1 MTVKEESTPEVEKTD
16 KNTKKTTTKKQQ
28 SKKQILI
35 DLVEKAGVD
44 EISII
49 MDLSKH
55 GLLDQYYDEIRLK
68 KIGVP
73 IEPSITENEFKKI
86 IGD

>member
-16 KNTKKTTTKKQQ
+16 KNTKKTTTKKQSQ
-28 SKKQILI
+28 KEVLV
-35 DLVEKAGVD
+35 DLVEQSGVD
-44 EISII
+44 ELSII

-55 GLLDQYYDEIRLK
+55 GLLNQYRDELKLK
-68 KIGVP
+68 KLGVP
-73 IEPSITENEFKKI
+73 INPSITEKEFKKI

>member
-1 MTVKEESTPEVEKTD
+1 MTVKEESTPKVEKTD
-16 KNTKKTTTKKQQ
+16 KNTKKTTAKKQS
-28 SKKQILI
+28 SKKKVLI
-35 DLVEKAGVD
+35 DLVEQSGVD

-55 GLLDQYYDEIRLK
+55 ELLEQYHDEIRLK
-68 KIGVP
+68 NLGVP
-73 IEPSITENEFKKI
+73 IKPSITENEFKKI

>member
-16 KNTKKTTTKKQQ
+16 KNTKKTSTKKQ
-28 SKKQILI
+28 SKKLVLI
-35 DLVEKAGVD
+35 DLVEQSGVD

-49 MDLSKH
+49 MDLSKN
-55 GLLDQYYDEIRLK
+55 GLLDQYHDEIRLK
-68 KIGVP
+68 KLGVP
-73 IEPSITENEFKKI
+73 IKPSITENEFKKI

>member
-16 KNTKKTTTKKQQ
+16 KNTKKSTTKKQSQ
-28 SKKQILI
+28 KKQVLI
-35 DLVEKAGVD
+35 DLVEQSSVD
-44 EISII
+44 KISII
-49 MDLSKH
+49 MDLSKND
-55 GLLDQYYDEIRLK
+55 LLKQYHDEIRLK
-68 KIGVP
+68 NLGVP